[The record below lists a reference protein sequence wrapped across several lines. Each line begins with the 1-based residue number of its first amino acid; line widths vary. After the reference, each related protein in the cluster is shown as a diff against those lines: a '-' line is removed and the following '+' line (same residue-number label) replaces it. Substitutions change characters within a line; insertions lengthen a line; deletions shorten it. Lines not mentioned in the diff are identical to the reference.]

1 MASNVQG
8 NVTNSGM
15 EAQQANASNGT
26 SYDMQLYKW
35 NIIRYHICNMET
47 IDANLDGH

>member
-1 MASNVQG
+1 MASNMASTS
-8 NVTNSGM
+8 TNSGM
-15 EAQQANASNGT
+15 EAQQANTSNGT

-47 IDANLDGH
+47 IDTNLDGH